1 VPREVSA
8 YLTVFPKQAS
18 PIQEGLSPG
27 CPMQCRWK
35 CTFGLM
41 PRFFRKTYCLPLSP
55 RRCGEPFISLV
66 VQLQSA
72 ASEHR
77 DVRLRYAA
85 YLSPFSSSRPQAP
98 RSSPLNLA
106 GACLPYPKRTKH
118 CTPQPRNLDTEQPFS
133 YCYELPTQLR
143 LESVATRTPPPICT
157 STLGSLTALVW
168 RA

>member
-1 VPREVSA
+1 MPREVSA

-35 CTFGLM
+35 CTFGSM

-85 YLSPFSSSRPQAP
+85 YLSPFSSTRPQAP
-98 RSSPLNLA
+98 RSSPLKWPAPVSLIRSARNTA
-106 GACLPYPKRTKH
+106 RHSREIWTQNNHSHIAMSY
-118 CTPQPRNLDTEQPFS
+118 QPSFAWKAS
-133 YCYELPTQLR
+133 LR
-143 LESVATRTPPPICT
+143 AHRRRFARPP
-157 STLGSLTALVW
+157 LVL
-168 RA
+168 